1 MQQLLEVC
9 SSKAHF
15 IFFLSQDLRLVKG
28 ADLSDVELLNKNLPK
43 QPNVQKWKGDRK
55 LVPVRLSYAQV
66 LSQIIVNTYTLS
78 SVLSFSIS
86 SLSFSWRFRKAFIVD
101 FSSAS

>member
-1 MQQLLEVC
+1 MQQLFEVC

-43 QPNVQKWKGDRK
+43 QPNAQKWKGDGK
-55 LVPVRLSYAQV
+55 LVPVRLICPSFKSNYCEYLHIKFSV
-66 LSQIIVNTYTLS
+66 KFLHFLSIFFLA
-78 SVLSFSIS
+78 FS
-86 SLSFSWRFRKAFIVD
+86 
-101 FSSAS
+101 